1 MISAE
6 RKPNLHEAGGKATL
20 GPPATAVELRQDH
33 FAAVYAYVSRR
44 IQPREDAEDVTQE
57 TFIAALREFGRV
69 KGDPRLWLYGIARR
83 KLADLH
89 RKRSRKASTT
99 PAPTPSAQ
107 SLAEAR
113 QVTEVLRTLVE
124 RLPTDQREAILLQHL
139 EELSLAEI
147 ATVMGRSHKSVKGLL
162 ARAKETLRESGRSYF
177 TDEED

>member
-6 RKPNLHEAGGKATL
+6 RKPNLHEVGGQATL
-20 GPPATAVELRQDH
+20 GSPATAVELRQDH

-44 IQPREDAEDVTQE
+44 IRPREDAEDVTQE
-57 TFIAALREFGRV
+57 TFVAAFREFGRA

-83 KLADLH
+83 KLADMH
-89 RKRSRKASTT
+89 RKRSRKAPSTS
-99 PAPTPSAQ
+99 AALPSAQ
-107 SLAEAR
+107 SVAETQEA
-113 QVTEVLRTLVE
+113 TEVLRTLIG